1 MYKLLLIL
9 RYLRKRRIA
18 WVSLIAVTLCT
29 ALMLVVISVMGGW
42 LRMFRLSFHGL
53 SGDVLVQSTSMSGFP
68 NYDEMVRA
76 IEALPAVGVGNA
88 VPVIQTFGLINLNN
102 RVTEGVQVLG
112 YPADKIGHVNEWP
125 ESLYRQNL
133 ARTEAAEK
141 LADPK
146 LNLTAEDKTYYQ
158 KLASDKSPPSFD
170 LVRDA
175 SLKIGRLPDGVVF
188 PEALKAKI
196 GYVPNENLLIWHGEM
211 SDDERNQLLVLSN
224 DLDYQSD
231 IRDLYRLS
239 DFRRLVP
246 KVRGA
251 DPRNWPGIIL
261 GEGVAGIHKD
271 EKGKLTGRNPTRTR
285 VPVTLTVL
293 GIPPD
298 GRADMTAAPPA
309 RPFWIVDDSR
319 TKVYQI
325 DSQTVYVPFDKLQED
340 LGMTEQKAEDGSVI
354 YSARTSEIDI
364 RIKPGF
370 DLNKTKKAI
379 EKACDLVD
387 QNKFVGGSLGS
398 YGGYVVKT
406 WEDRNEVWLH
416 AIENE
421 KILVMFLFGLI
432 SIVAVFLIFC
442 IFYMIVVEKTRDI
455 GIIKSVGATSGGVA
469 GIFLG
474 YGLAIGIVGA
484 GMGLLLAYLIVH
496 HINEIHSWMGQPH
509 NWFGYHFSIVI
520 WNPQVYAFDTIP
532 NTMDPKETTII
543 VIVAVM
549 SAVLGAFIPAIRA
562 ARLHPVEALRWE

>member
-88 VPVIQTFGLINLNN
+88 VPVIKTFGLINLNN
-102 RVTEGVQVLG
+102 RITEGVQVLG
-112 YPADKIGHVNEWP
+112 YPVDKIGHVNEWP